1 MLEIIRQPP
10 TQGPGHYRA
19 INSNVNLK
27 KPMWQQGLRGVF
39 DEKKGAI
46 YAFYIGSA
54 IRFWGQAFA
63 LSLVS

>member
-1 MLEIIRQPP
+1 
-10 TQGPGHYRA
+10 
-19 INSNVNLK
+19 
-27 KPMWQQGLRGVF
+27 MWQQGLRGVF